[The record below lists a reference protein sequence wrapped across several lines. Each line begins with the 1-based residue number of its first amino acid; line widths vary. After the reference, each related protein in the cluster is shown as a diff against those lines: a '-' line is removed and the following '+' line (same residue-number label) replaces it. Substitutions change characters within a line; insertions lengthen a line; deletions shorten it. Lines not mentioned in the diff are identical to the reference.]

1 MNGQLS
7 VQPLAELV
15 HEISASRLSGVLR
28 LERER
33 VKAAVYFEVG
43 QTVAALT
50 NLRAFRLAEVLR
62 RSGAIDPARLGEAVG
77 EGMSDEQAGVA
88 LVRGGLLSPA
98 ELKRLQERQSSDV
111 LRELLGWPEGEWAFD
126 PRVRL
131 AGGYRARAEVPRLLV
146 EAARNLPAEFVSR
159 RMSDDDETITPRAD
173 ALERV
178 EGGVQLLP
186 AEAFVLSRI
195 NAPMSLGE
203 IVAVSGLPENE
214 TRRAVYALA
223 LGGLLEREHWPRA
236 LPDDVLREAAR
247 QSRAASQ
254 DKARA
259 EAQQQ
264 EQQPQ
269 EPQAQEPV
277 EERNARGDIEELF
290 ERAGGATHY
299 EVLGV
304 ARSAAADEIKR
315 VYYSLAR
322 RLHPDRFR
330 RDTDADSQ
338 QKIDAAF
345 AKIAQAYDTLKD
357 SSARAAYD
365 IKLSKQ
371 RAARGPDEAKPQ
383 QPREQQAARTSQPQ
397 DERRAAPGAPS
408 QTASQDTADARDA
421 EQKFQ
426 QGLDALR
433 RNDAARARTLF
444 GEAAQ
449 LAPKQARYR
458 AHFGRALASDRATRR
473 QAEAELQAAVSLDAS
488 NASYR
493 IMLAEL
499 YRDVNLRRKAEAELE
514 RALALDPHNA
524 QALRLLEELRRAS

>member
-7 VQPLAELV
+7 VQPLAELI
-15 HEISASRLSGVLR
+15 HEISAARLSGVLR

-33 VKAAVYFEVG
+33 VKAAVYFEEG
-43 QTVAALT
+43 QVVAALT
-50 NLRAFRLAEVLR
+50 NLRAFRLVEILR
-62 RSGAIDPARLGEAVG
+62 RSGAIDAARLGEAAR
-77 EGMSDEQAGVA
+77 EGMSDEQAGLV

-111 LRELLGWPEGEWAFD
+111 LREMLGWPDGAWSFD

-131 AGGYRARAEVPRLLV
+131 ATGYRARAEAQRLLV
-146 EAARNLPAEFVSR
+146 EAARNLKAEFISR
-159 RMSDDDETITPRAD
+159 RMSEDDEMITPQGDAFERA
-173 ALERV
+173 

-195 NAPMSLGE
+195 TAPMSLGE
-203 IVAVSGLPENE
+203 VVAVSGLPEDE

-223 LGGLLEREHWPRA
+223 LGGLLERDRWPRV

-247 QSRAASQ
+247 QSRAAPQSG
-254 DKARA
+254 ANA
-259 EAQQQ
+259 EAQPQ
-264 EQQPQ
+264 EQKPQ
-269 EPQAQEPV
+269 ETQVAEPV
-277 EERNARGDIEELF
+277 EEANARGDAEELF
-290 ERAGGATHY
+290 ARASSATHY

-322 RLHPDRFR
+322 RFHPDRFR
-330 RDTDADSQ
+330 RDTDADLQ

-365 IKLSKQ
+365 IKLSKH
-371 RAARGPDEAKPQ
+371 RAARGPDEATPP
-383 QPREQQAARTSQPQ
+383 QPREQQAKRQPHPP
-397 DERRAAPGAPS
+397 DEQRDAPGAPA
-408 QTASQDTADARDA
+408 QTTSQDAADARSA
-421 EQKFQ
+421 EQKFR

-444 GEAAQ
+444 AEAAR
-449 LAPKQARYR
+449 LAPKDARYR
-458 AHFGRALASDRATRR
+458 AHFGRALASDKASRR
-473 QAEAELQAAVSLDAS
+473 QAEAELQAAVSLDGS

-493 IMLAEL
+493 VMLAEL
-499 YRDVNLRRKAEAELE
+499 YSDVGLRRKAEAELE
-514 RALALDPHNA
+514 RALALDPRNA

>member
-33 VKAAVYFEVG
+33 VKAAVYFEGG

-62 RSGAIDPARLGEAVG
+62 RSGAIDPTRLGDAVR

-98 ELKRLQERQSSDV
+98 ELRRLQERQSSDV

-131 AGGYRARAEVPRLLV
+131 AGGYRARAEAPRLLV

-159 RMSDDDETITPRAD
+159 RMNDDDETVTPRAD

-195 NAPMSLGE
+195 NAPMSIGE

-223 LGGLLEREHWPRA
+223 LGGLLERERWPRA

-259 EAQQQ
+259 ETQQ

-269 EPQAQEPV
+269 ETQAPEPV
-277 EERNARGDIEELF
+277 EEKNARGDVEELF

-371 RAARGPDEAKPQ
+371 RPARGPDEAKPQ
-383 QPREQQAARTSQPQ
+383 QPREQQGARASQPQ
-397 DERRAAPGAPS
+397 DERRAASGAPA

-433 RNDAARARTLF
+433 RSDAARARTLF

-458 AHFGRALASDRATRR
+458 AYFGRALASEKSTRR
-473 QAEAELQAAVSLDAS
+473 QAEAELLAAVSLDAS

-493 IMLAEL
+493 VMLAEL
-499 YRDVNLRRKAEAELE
+499 YRDVGLRRKAEAELE
-514 RALALDPHNA
+514 RALALESHNA

>member
-7 VQPLAELV
+7 VQPLAELI

-33 VKAAVYFEVG
+33 AKAAVYFEEG
-43 QTVAALT
+43 QVVAALT
-50 NLRAFRLAEVLR
+50 NLRAFRLAEILR
-62 RSGAIDPARLGEAVG
+62 RSGAVDAARLGESVR

-88 LVRGGLLSPA
+88 LVRGGVLSPA

-111 LRELLGWPEGEWAFD
+111 LRELLGWPEGEWKFD

-131 AGGYRARAEVPRLLV
+131 AGGYRARAEAPRLLV
-146 EAARNLPAEFVSR
+146 EAARNLSAEFVSR
-159 RMSDDDETITPRAD
+159 RMSEDGETVTPRAD
-173 ALERV
+173 ALERA

-186 AEAFVLSRI
+186 AEAFILSRI
-195 NAPMSLGE
+195 TGAMSLRE
-203 IVAVSGLPENE
+203 VVAASGLPEDE

-223 LGGLLEREHWPRA
+223 LGDLLKRERWPRV
-236 LPDDVLREAAR
+236 LPDDILREAAR
-247 QSRAASQ
+247 QSRAASE

-269 EPQAQEPV
+269 ETQAEEPV
-277 EERNARGDIEELF
+277 EEKNARGEVGELF
-290 ERAGGATHY
+290 ARAGGETHY

-304 ARSAAADEIKR
+304 PRSATADEIKR

-322 RLHPDRFR
+322 RFHPDRFR
-330 RDTDADSQ
+330 RDTDADAQ

-365 IKLSKQ
+365 LKLSKLRGAR
-371 RAARGPDEAKPQ
+371 RADEAPPAP
-383 QPREQQAARTSQPQ
+383 PREPQATGQTRPPGEQ
-397 DERRAAPGAPS
+397 RAAPGAATQSPP
-408 QTASQDTADARDA
+408 QDRGDARSA

-433 RNDAARARTLF
+433 RN
-444 GEAAQ
+444 
-449 LAPKQARYR
+449 
-458 AHFGRALASDRATRR
+458 
-473 QAEAELQAAVSLDAS
+473 
-488 NASYR
+488 
-493 IMLAEL
+493 
-499 YRDVNLRRKAEAELE
+499 
-514 RALALDPHNA
+514 
-524 QALRLLEELRRAS
+524 